1 MLSRKALRRA
11 AGVVAFVLG
20 MGTVTIEASG
30 GEISVSNGVEGR
42 TRVAVTSWR
51 DMPFKTI
58 VRQQY
63 DFSCGSASVATL
75 LTYHLERPTTEKD
88 AFVAMYEIGDK
99 EKIKREGFSLYEMK
113 LYLESL
119 GYRADG
125 FRVSL
130 DRLQRIGVPAI
141 VLITW
146 KNYKHFVVVK
156 GVRDSHV
163 LIGDPVRG
171 LKVVPRD
178 EFMTYWT
185 DGIVFAVHNADF
197 IAKRHF
203 NDESEWKGRPRAPL
217 PTAVGRS
224 GISTFN
230 LLLPGAAELF

>member
-1 MLSRKALRRA
+1 M
-11 AGVVAFVLG
+11 
-20 MGTVTIEASG
+20 
-30 GEISVSNGVEGR
+30 
-42 TRVAVTSWR
+42 
-51 DMPFKTI
+51 
-58 VRQQY
+58 RQQY

-99 EKIKREGFSLYEMK
+99 EKIQREGFSLYEMK

-130 DRLQRIGVPAI
+130 DRLQEIGIPAI

-156 GVRDSHV
+156 GVRDNHV
-163 LIGDPVRG
+163 LIGDPARG
-171 LKVVPRD
+171 LKVMPRD
-178 EFMTYWT
+178 EFMTAWA
-185 DGIVFAVHNADF
+185 DGIVFAVHNVDF

-203 NDESEWKGRPRAPL
+203 NDEGEWKGRPRAPL
-217 PTAVGRS
+217 ASGVGRS
-224 GISTFN
+224 GIGTIN
-230 LLLPGAAELF
+230 ILLPGAAELF

>member
-1 MLSRKALRRA
+1 MAKRVALRRA
-11 AGVVAFVLG
+11 AGIVVVALG
-20 MGTVTIEASG
+20 LGVVALDAPA
-30 GEISVSNGVEGR
+30 GEISIANGVEGR
-42 TRVAVTSWR
+42 ARVAVVSWR
-51 DMPFKTI
+51 DLPFRTI

-75 LTYHLERPTTEKD
+75 LTYHLERPTTERE
-88 AFVAMYEIGDK
+88 AFVAMYDIGDK

-130 DRLQRIGVPAI
+130 DRLQRIGMPAI

-146 KNYKHFVVVK
+146 KSYKHFVVIK
-156 GVRDSHV
+156 GVRNDHV

-171 LKVVPRD
+171 LKIIPRD

-185 DGIVFAVHNADF
+185 DGIVFAVHNVDF

-217 PTAVGRS
+217 ANAVGNA
-224 GISTFN
+224 GLNTFN
-230 LLLPGAAELF
+230 ILLPGAAELF